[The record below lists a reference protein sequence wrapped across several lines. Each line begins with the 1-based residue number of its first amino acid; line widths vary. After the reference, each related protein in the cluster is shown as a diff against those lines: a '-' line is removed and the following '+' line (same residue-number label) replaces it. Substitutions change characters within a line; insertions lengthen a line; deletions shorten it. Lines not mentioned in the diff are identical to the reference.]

1 MQNMTLEQLRSSVDS
16 GGILSV
22 TLKAEGGVFYVNAE
36 TRRGDEAV
44 LVTTKSKSP
53 RSFTDPRRA
62 LMLLRELGIREARL
76 DAKAWSPEQSDL
88 ARHSRPDRAV
98 AMKQTHEAVE
108 HDKWFREQVE
118 IGLKSV
124 REGRTRPA
132 NEFFNELEA
141 SHADIP
147 D

>member
-22 TLKAEGGVFYVNAE
+22 TLKAEGSVFYVNAE
-36 TRRGDEAV
+36 TRRGEEAV

-76 DAKAWSPEQSDL
+76 DARAWNPEQGDL
-88 ARHSRPDRAV
+88 ARYSRPDRAV
-98 AMKQTHEAVE
+98 AMKRTHEAVE

-118 IGLKSV
+118 IGLQSV
-124 REGRTRPA
+124 REGRTRPV

-141 SHADIP
+141 SLGGIP